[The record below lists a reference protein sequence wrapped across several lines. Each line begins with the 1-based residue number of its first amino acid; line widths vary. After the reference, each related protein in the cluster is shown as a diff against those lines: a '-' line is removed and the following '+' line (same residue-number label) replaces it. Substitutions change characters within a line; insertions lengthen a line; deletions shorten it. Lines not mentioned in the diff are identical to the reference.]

1 MQWLA
6 GLSIRRPVLASVI
19 TLAMV
24 FLGVF
29 SYAGLKVERFPNI
42 DIPIVVI
49 TVTDPGASPEE
60 IESDVTNKVEDAVN
74 SISGIDH
81 ISSTSADGIAI
92 VVVQFVLEKN
102 IDVAAQEVQ
111 NKINAIPDLPA
122 GIDPPTVSKID
133 PGAIPVMTLAL
144 SAGRPVRDISEY
156 ADKVLRPQLEGTPGV
171 GQVTL
176 IGNQPRQIN
185 VWVDPELLASYG
197 LPVTSVLAAVQNQNV
212 QLPAGHVDQGN
223 TQLTLRAL
231 GRVTSPGEL
240 ARVGLATRGG
250 RPITIGDVAR
260 IEDGAADPVTTA
272 NVNGTPAVLLQIQKQ
287 SGTNTLSVVRDLKA
301 RLAAIEPLL
310 PRGYTLRI
318 VRDQSV
324 FVEASTRAVQE
335 HLIVG
340 SILAALV
347 VLVFL
352 WNWRST
358 VIAALAIPTSIVSTF
373 TLIKALGLTLNVIT
387 LLALALVVGI
397 VIDDAI
403 VVLENIYRLLREKG
417 LPPVRA
423 AIEGTR
429 EIGPAVTATTLS
441 LIAVFLPLAFMS
453 GIVGR
458 FMRSF
463 GWTMA
468 FAIAV
473 SLLVSFTLTPS
484 LSARWLGG
492 GRRRPAGEAADPPEA
507 GRDAPAD
514 VSPEPGRHRGRV
526 YDALDRGYRWVLRHA
541 LRRRW
546 IVVVLTVLVLASIG
560 PLAAAVNKNFLP
572 EDDESQFEVVV
583 RAPEGWTLDATT
595 RFGTQLAAEIR
606 QLPGIDYTIVTAG
619 DDPQHTPNR
628 FTIFARMVDLGRRS
642 ISQQAM
648 YARVRDT
655 ILSRYA
661 YLGLQ
666 SQVEAVSDFGG
677 SGSFQP
683 VDYVVSGPDLGV
695 LTRVGDRGIQILRSI
710 PGVVDARSSLVSGA
724 PEIGM
729 RVDRAGAAD
738 LGVNAVDA
746 ANAVSMLIQ
755 GVEARSAKYTEAGQ
769 QYKIVVR
776 ADKQHR
782 SSEDLLAQLPVS
794 SAGQGVVALEQVV
807 STSRGTGPSEIS
819 HYNRR
824 RQVEL
829 TANLLPG
836 ASQQAVLQAL
846 DRKIRGLG
854 LGPQYET
861 TFAGQAAEQGR
872 QASAFAASF
881 MLSFVFMYLV
891 LAAQFES
898 WIHPVT
904 ILLSLPLTVPF
915 ALLSIL
921 LLHGSLNILSQLGI
935 LVLFGVVKK
944 NAILQ
949 IDRANHLRSRGLARD
964 EAIVAASGDR
974 LRPILMTTI
983 AFVAG
988 MIPLAL
994 SRGVGAAT
1002 NQAMSTVIIGGQTLS
1017 LLLTLVAVPVMYS
1030 LFDDLRLRR
1039 AGASARPGPTA
1050 QVGAGE
1056 RLGAAWARVAGALA
1070 ATERRRASA
1079 PSPAGSPEGASGG
1092 RGEPPAGRGARR
1104 GDVDGEEAR

>member
-6 GLSIRRPVLASVI
+6 GLSVRRSVLASVI
-19 TLAMV
+19 ILAMV
-24 FLGVF
+24 FLGAF
-29 SYAGLKVERFPNI
+29 SYSHLNIERWPNV
-42 DIPIVVI
+42 DIPIVVV
-49 TVTDPGASPEE
+49 TVSDPGASPEE
-60 IESDVTNKVEDAVN
+60 IESDVTNKIEDAVN
-74 SISGIDH
+74 AISGIDH
-81 ISSTSADGIAI
+81 LTSTSAEGISV

-111 NKINAIPDLPA
+111 NKINGIPDLPSA
-122 GIDPPTVSKID
+122 IDPPTVSKID
-133 PGAIPVMTLAL
+133 PGAFPVMTLAL
-144 SAGRPVRDISEY
+144 SANRPVRDISEY
-156 ADKVLRPQLEGTPGV
+156 ADKILKPQLEGAPGV

-176 IGNQPRQIN
+176 IGDQPRQIN
-185 VWVDPELLASYG
+185 IWVDPDRLASYN
-197 LPVTSVLAAVQNQNV
+197 LPVSAVLQAVQNQNV

-223 TQLTLRAL
+223 TQVTLRAL
-231 GRVTSPGEL
+231 SRVTSPQEL
-240 ARVGLATRGG
+240 TRAGLAMRSGQ
-250 RPITIGDVAR
+250 PVTIGDVAR
-260 IEDGAADPVTTA
+260 VEDGAAEAVTTA

-287 SGTNTLSVVRDLKA
+287 SGTNTLNVVRDLKT
-301 RLAAIEPLL
+301 RLRTIEPLL
-310 PRGYTLRI
+310 PSGYNLRI

-324 FVEASTRAVQE
+324 FVEASTHAVQE
-335 HLIVG
+335 HLVVG

-358 VIAALAIPTSIVSTF
+358 IIAALAIPTSIISTF
-373 TLIKALGLTLNVIT
+373 ALIAALGLTLNTIT

-403 VVLENIYRLLREKG
+403 VVLENIYRLLKEKRM
-417 LPPVRA
+417 PPVQA

-429 EIGPAVTATTLS
+429 EIGPAVTATTIS

-453 GIVGR
+453 GIVGQ

-492 GRRRPAGEAADPPEA
+492 RRRRPEAVATDSLGVEGGAAVDRGPDPEQ
-507 GRDAPAD
+507 
-514 VSPEPGRHRGRV
+514 HRGRF
-526 YDALDRGYRWVLRHA
+526 YNALDHGYRWLLEHS

-546 IVVVLTVLVLASIG
+546 VVVLLTIAVLVSIAPIG
-560 PLAAAVNKNFLP
+560 AAVNKNFLP

-583 RAPEGWTLDATT
+583 RAPEGWTLDATN

-606 QLPGIDYTIVTAG
+606 RIPGMDYTIVTAG

-628 FTIFARMVDLGRRS
+628 FTIFGRMVDLNKRS

-648 YARVRDT
+648 QAKVRNT

-666 SQVEAVSDFGG
+666 TQVGAVSEFGG
-677 SGSFQP
+677 SGGFQP
-683 VDYVVSGPDLGV
+683 VDYVVSGPDLNV
-695 LTRVGDRGIQILRSI
+695 LTKVGDQGIQILRSI

-724 PEIGM
+724 PQLGM
-729 RVDRAGAAD
+729 RVDRNRAAD

-746 ANAVSMLIQ
+746 ANALYMLVQ
-755 GVEARSAKYTEAGQ
+755 GVEVKTAKYTEAGQ
-769 QYKIVVR
+769 QYKIVIR

-782 SSEDLLAQLPVS
+782 SAEDVLAQLPVS
-794 SAGQGVVALEQVV
+794 SPGQGQGVVALEQVV
-807 STSRGTGPSEIS
+807 SASHGTGPSEIS

-836 ASQQAVLQAL
+836 TSQQAVLQQL
-846 DRKIRGLG
+846 DRKVHGLG
-854 LGPQYET
+854 LGPQYDM
-861 TFAGQAAEQGR
+861 TFTGQAIEQGR
-872 QASAFAASF
+872 QAAAFMQSF

-898 WIHPVT
+898 WIHPIT

-921 LLHGSLNILSQLGI
+921 FLHGSLNILSQLGI

-949 IDRANHLRSRGLARD
+949 IDRANHLRTLGLDRNA
-964 EAIVAASGDR
+964 AIVAASRDR

-988 MIPLAL
+988 MIPLAT

-1002 NQAMSTVIIGGQTLS
+1002 NQAMSSVIIGGQVLS
-1017 LLLTLVAVPVMYS
+1017 LLLTLVAIPVMYS
-1030 LFDDLRLRR
+1030 LFDDLAHVQISEWMTVPRRLWDQIAAAARGHDRR
-1039 AGASARPGPTA
+1039 PAPRAREP
-1050 QVGAGE
+1050 
-1056 RLGAAWARVAGALA
+1056 L
-1070 ATERRRASA
+1070 
-1079 PSPAGSPEGASGG
+1079 PE
-1092 RGEPPAGRGARR
+1092 E
-1104 GDVDGEEAR
+1104 

>member
-1 MQWLA
+1 MRFLA

-19 TLAMV
+19 ILAMV

-29 SYAGLKVERFPNI
+29 SYAGLKVERFPNV

-49 TVTDPGASPEE
+49 SVVDPGASPEE
-60 IESDVTNKVEDAVN
+60 IESDVTNQIEDAVN
-74 SISGIDH
+74 AISGIDH
-81 ISSTSADGIAI
+81 ITSTSAEGVSI

-102 IDVAAQEVQ
+102 IDVAAQEIQ
-111 NKINAIPDLPA
+111 NKINGISDLPG

-133 PGAIPVMTLAL
+133 PGAFPVMTLAL
-144 SAGRPVRDISEY
+144 SASRPVRDISEY
-156 ADKVLRPQLEGTPGV
+156 ADKVLRPQLEGAPGV

-176 IGNQPRQIN
+176 IGGQPRQIN
-185 VWVDPELLASYG
+185 VWVDPDRMASYG
-197 LPVTSVLAAVQNQNV
+197 LAATSVLQAVQNQNV
-212 QLPAGHVDQGN
+212 QLPAGHVEQGN

-231 GRVTSPGEL
+231 SRITSPQEL
-240 ARVGLATRGG
+240 ARVGLAMRGG
-250 RPITIGDVAR
+250 QPITIGDVAS
-260 IEDGAADPVTTA
+260 IEDGAAEPVTTA

-287 SGTNTLSVVRDLKA
+287 SGTNTLNVVRALKT
-301 RLAAIEPLL
+301 RLRAIEPVLAS
-310 PRGYTLRI
+310 GYNLRI

-352 WNWRST
+352 WNWRTT
-358 VIAALAIPTSIVSTF
+358 VIAALAIPTSIISTF
-373 TLIKALGLTLNVIT
+373 TLIAALGLTLNMIT

-403 VVLENIYRLLREKG
+403 VVLENIYRLLKEKG
-417 LPPVRA
+417 MPPIEA

-453 GIVGR
+453 GIVGQ

-473 SLLVSFTLTPS
+473 SLIVSFTLTPS

-492 GRRRPAGEAADPPEA
+492 GARTPAGAAGEPLETSS
-507 GRDAPAD
+507 GAPVD
-514 VSPEPGRHRGRV
+514 RGPDLEQHRGRV
-526 YDALDRGYRWVLRHA
+526 YAALDHGYRWLLEHA

-546 IVVVLTVLVLASIG
+546 VVVVLTLLVLVSIA
-560 PLAAAVNKNFLP
+560 PLGAAVNKNFLP
-572 EDDESQFEVVV
+572 EDDQSQFEVVV
-583 RAPEGWTLDATT
+583 RAPEGWTLDATN
-595 RFGTQLAAEIR
+595 RFATQLAAEIR
-606 QLPGIDYTIVTAG
+606 QLPGMDYTIVTAG
-619 DDPQHTPNR
+619 DDPQNTPNR
-628 FTIFARMVDLGRRS
+628 FTIFAQMVDLNKRS
-642 ISQQAM
+642 IRQQAM
-648 YARVRDT
+648 YGIVRDK

-666 SQVEAVSDFGG
+666 TQVEAVSEFGG
-677 SGSFQP
+677 SGGFQP
-683 VDYVVSGPDLGV
+683 VDYVVSGPDLNV
-695 LTRVGDRGIQILRSI
+695 LTRAGDQGIQILRSI
-710 PGVVDARSSLVSGA
+710 PGVVDVRSSLVSGA
-724 PEIGM
+724 PQLGM
-729 RVDRAGAAD
+729 RVDRARAAD
-738 LGVNAVDA
+738 LGVNAIDA
-746 ANAVSMLIQ
+746 ANAMYMLVQ
-755 GVEARSAKYTEAGQ
+755 GVDVRTAKYAEAGQ
-769 QYKIVVR
+769 QYKIVIR

-782 SSEDLLAQLPVS
+782 SNQDLLAQLPVAS
-794 SAGQGVVALEQVV
+794 SSQGIVALEQVV
-807 STSRGTGPSEIS
+807 AMSRGTGPSEIS

-836 ASQQAVLQAL
+836 VSQQAVLQQL
-846 DRKIRGLG
+846 DRKVRALN
-854 LGPQYET
+854 LGPQYDM
-861 TFAGQAAEQGR
+861 TFSGQAAEQGK
-872 QASAFAASF
+872 QAAAFMASF
-881 MLSFVFMYLV
+881 GLSFIFMYLV

-921 LLHGSLNILSQLGI
+921 VLHGSLNILSQLGI

-949 IDRANHLRSRGLARD
+949 IDRANHLKTLGLDRD
-964 EAIVAASGDR
+964 AAIVAASRDR

-988 MIPLAL
+988 MIPLAI
-994 SRGVGAAT
+994 STGVGAAT
-1002 NQAMSTVIIGGQTLS
+1002 NRAMSTVIIGGQTLS
-1017 LLLTLVAVPVMYS
+1017 LLLTLVAIPVMYS
-1030 LFDDLRLRR
+1030 LFDDLGALGIRTAAAARLR
-1039 AGASARPGPTA
+1039 
-1050 QVGAGE
+1050 
-1056 RLGAAWARVAGALA
+1056 GALA
-1070 ATERRRASA
+1070 PLSAAIGAVKGRGKPSA
-1079 PSPAGSPEGASGG
+1079 PPATDA
-1092 RGEPPAGRGARR
+1092 
-1104 GDVDGEEAR
+1104 